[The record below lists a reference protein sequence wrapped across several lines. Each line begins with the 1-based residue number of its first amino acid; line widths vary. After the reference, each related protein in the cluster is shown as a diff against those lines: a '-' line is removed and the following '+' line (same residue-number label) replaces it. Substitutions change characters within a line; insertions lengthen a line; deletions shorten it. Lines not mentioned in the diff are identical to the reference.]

1 MKTFALLLAGFVP
14 FCLFAN
20 RPDTTAVSIM
30 GKKVVHI
37 VEDTSTTNVEIGPNG
52 EFVVTDKADG
62 DTVNIRI
69 GKKSMEIITKDKNTH
84 VNIESLEDFESS
96 WDDEEKNS
104 NSKSYSWD
112 MDSDS
117 FFPKKQLRKR
127 RFDGHWQGIDFGGN
141 QLWDVKYPTDLYDG
155 SAGDFLA
162 TRPEKSFEFNFNFA
176 EYSFGF
182 NSYMGLVTGLGLNF
196 NDYKLKNSYTVYR
209 DEQGI
214 IQPRLLQTD
223 DLRKTKISTVYLHA
237 PLLFEF
243 QIPGQYDRMFISG
256 GVIGGVKLGQ
266 HTKTKIGNEK
276 VKSRS
281 DLNLNPIRWGYTAR
295 IGFEDVGIFATY
307 YNTKFFETGKG
318 PEATPW
324 TIGLTF
330 TFD

>member
-1 MKTFALLLAGFVP
+1 MRTLTLILASLLASS
-14 FCLFAN
+14 LFAMK
-20 RPDTTAVSIM
+20 PDTTAVSIM
-30 GKKVVHI
+30 GKRVVHI
-37 VEDTSTTNVEIGPNG
+37 VEDTSATNVEIGPNG
-52 EFVVTDKADG
+52 EFMVTDKADG

-84 VNIESLEDFESS
+84 VNIETLEDFESS
-96 WDDEEKNS
+96 WDEDDD
-104 NSKSYSWD
+104 NSKSFNQNWEF
-112 MDSDS
+112 DSDNFS
-117 FFPKKQLRKR
+117 LKKQNKKR

-141 QLWDVKYPTDLYDG
+141 QLWDVKYPTTLYDG

-182 NSYMGLVTGLGLNF
+182 NSYMGLVTGLGFNF

-214 IQPRLLQTD
+214 IQPRLLPTD

-243 QIPGQYDRMFISG
+243 QIPGQYDRMFVSG
-256 GVIGGVKLGQ
+256 GIIGGVKLGQ
-266 HTKTKIGNEK
+266 HTKTKIGSDK
-276 VKSRS
+276 AKSRS
-281 DLNLNPIRWGYTAR
+281 DLNLSPVRWGYTAR
-295 IGFEDVGIFATY
+295 IGFEDVGLYATY
-307 YNTKFFETGKG
+307 YNTKFFEAGKG
-318 PEATPW
+318 PEATPL
-324 TIGLTF
+324 TIGFTF